1 MTKVISKKSIS
12 FPKLGW
18 GISAGEVKDLPEDKE
33 AQERILQE
41 ADITPYTGE
50 VAPKIN
56 IKSEKDKQ

>member
-1 MTKVISKKSIS
+1 MTKVTSKKSIS

-41 ADITPYTGE
+41 ADITQYEGE

-56 IKSEKDKQ
+56 IKSEKDK